1 MSHLLMKAIAEHK
14 NEAVRAESKARVLQV
29 LQGTRIEV
37 VIELLEELL
46 EHLRAIVKEEEAPE
60 DEEPEDEEEEGG
72 DDGDEGEEISEQARS
87 ENPSDPGKSPEGDE
101 GSQGLRARPHGREIP
116 SEARDR
122 SIPSK
127 ASQVRAAL
135 AGGPLP
141 RDRVVMQLAALPPGA
156 DATTRENRRTI
167 QAWRQMLSN
176 LQRQGDLE
184 VLAGDVIGLTTV
196 GKERV
201 VMGQQLSAFRES
213 LSAPAP
219 APTASPEPPPPPPP
233 QEEPQEEE
241 GGEEDERLARRR
253 REEERAVEA
262 AWVETEALVLG
273 VFHKAKRAM
282 NYRDVVEEMAG
293 RAPQILIR
301 SLQDVAPHTRLGAVV
316 RKTLLRLQTAG
327 KVTTDTLDSS
337 RWKLRSGREP

>member
-1 MSHLLMKAIAEHK
+1 MSHLLLKAIAEHK

-29 LQGTRIEV
+29 LQGTRIDV

-46 EHLRAIVKEEEAPE
+46 EHLRAIVKEEAPE
-60 DEEPEDEEEEGG
+60 EEAEEESEEEEPEEDNAEEEDED
-72 DDGDEGEEISEQARS
+72 DDGEEDSERARPGS
-87 ENPSDPGKSPEGDE
+87 PSE
-101 GSQGLRARPHGREIP
+101 GSQGPRARPSGRETP
-116 SEARDR
+116 SEARENKAR
-122 SIPSK
+122 ENREPSK

-156 DATTRENRRTI
+156 DATAREHRRTI

-184 VLAGDVIGLTTV
+184 VLAGDAIGLTTA
-196 GKERV
+196 GKERA
-201 VMGQQLSAFRES
+201 VMEQRLSAFRES

-219 APTASPEPPPPPPP
+219 TPEPAPTRAL
-233 QEEPQEEE
+233 EEPRRAEDQPETGE
-241 GGEEDERLARRR
+241 EEDERLARLR
-253 REEERAVEA
+253 REEERAIEA

-273 VFHKAKRAM
+273 VFRKAKRAM

-293 RAPQILIR
+293 NVPQILIR

-337 RWKLRSGREP
+337 RWKLQP

>member
-1 MSHLLMKAIAEHK
+1 MSNLLLKAIAEHK

-29 LQGTRIEV
+29 LAGTRIEV

-46 EHLRAIVKEEEAPE
+46 EHLRAIVKEEEEAPE
-60 DEEPEDEEEEGG
+60 DEEPEDEEPEEEEEEEDEEEEG
-72 DDGDEGEEISEQARS
+72 EGGEQALVVEQKR
-87 ENPSDPGKSPEGDE
+87 EG
-101 GSQGLRARPHGREIP
+101 R
-116 SEARDR
+116 
-122 SIPSK
+122 PSK

-156 DATTRENRRTI
+156 DATAREHRRTI

-184 VLAGDVIGLTTV
+184 VLAGDAIGLTTA

-201 VMGQQLSAFRES
+201 VMEQQLSAFRES

-219 APTASPEPPPPPPP
+219 TPEPSPTRAL
-233 QEEPQEEE
+233 EEPRRAEDQPETGE
-241 GGEEDERLARRR
+241 EEDERLARLR
-253 REEERAVEA
+253 REEERTIEA

-273 VFHKAKRAM
+273 VFRKAKRAM

-293 RAPQILIR
+293 NVPQILIR

-337 RWKLRSGREP
+337 RWKLQP